1 MRRPTTKTLAR
12 MILNVHGTMDLFT
25 IMKLTLGG
33 WPWLLCCF
41 RAQDWTPTW
50 QAIVSSGL
58 APLVITIEGYQQMT
72 ISQLLSSFIVL
83 QIVYFRRSL
92 LQNMFRNWVIRSY
105 DVIKCILWRHQVTVW
120 RNLCVNQIILFCSA
134 CVPASNALKAK
145 NWYLNTITLCFIEK
159 SKQVMVGLW
168 TRIRVSVLVCMTS
181 AAWMNWQRIIA
192 WRTPIRFARDHTG
205 GRR

>member
-58 APLVITIEGYQQMT
+58 APLVITIEGT
-72 ISQLLSSFIVL
+72 LSANDNIPTPVKF
-83 QIVYFRRSL
+83 YRPT
-92 LQNMFRNWVIRSY
+92 N
-105 DVIKCILWRHQVTVW
+105 C
-120 RNLCVNQIILFCSA
+120 LFS
-134 CVPASNALKAK
+134 
-145 NWYLNTITLCFIEK
+145 
-159 SKQVMVGLW
+159 
-168 TRIRVSVLVCMTS
+168 
-181 AAWMNWQRIIA
+181 
-192 WRTPIRFARDHTG
+192 
-205 GRR
+205 